1 MFDSS
6 SLLVSQ
12 SSLQDSQAA
21 RLLSGAKTSL
31 ASTSAASTSATA
43 TSTPASGKED
53 AKIDKAGKD
62 FESILLGSWL
72 TQAEQS
78 FAKVPGGDGQDE
90 DDDSGKDQF
99 QGIAMQSLA
108 SSLTASGGIGI
119 AKMITSNLHKASDHK
134 DASAAATKVE
144 GSSKARISANGGKV

>member
-1 MFDSS
+1 MLDTST

-12 SSLQDSQAA
+12 TGLQDAQAA
-21 RLLSGAKTSL
+21 RLLSGAKTSV
-31 ASTSAASTSATA
+31 ASTSATA
-43 TSTPASGKED
+43 TSASTSGKED

-78 FAKVPGGDGQDE
+78 FAKVPGGDGEDE

-99 QGIAMQSLA
+99 QGIAMQALA
-108 SSLTASGGIGI
+108 GSLTASGGIGI

-134 DASAAATKVE
+134 AESAGATKVE
-144 GSSKARISANGGKV
+144 GLAKAEISPHGGKV

>member
-1 MFDSS
+1 MFDSSS

-12 SSLQDSQAA
+12 TGLQDAQAA
-21 RLLSGAKTSL
+21 RMLSGAKT
-31 ASTSAASTSATA
+31 AAASTSATA
-43 TSTPASGKED
+43 SSTSASGTED

-72 TQAEQS
+72 SQAEQS

-99 QGIAMQSLA
+99 QGIAMQALA
-108 SSLTASGGIGI
+108 GSLTASGGIGI

-134 DASAAATKVE
+134 DEAEASTKVE
-144 GSSKARISANGGKV
+144 GPATAKISSGGGKV

>member
-1 MFDSS
+1 MFDAST
-6 SLLVSQ
+6 SLLASQ
-12 SSLQDSQAA
+12 SSLQDAQTA
-21 RLLSGAKTSL
+21 RLLSGAKT
-31 ASTSAASTSATA
+31 AVASTSATG
-43 TSTPASGKED
+43 TSTPASGKEN

-72 TQAEQS
+72 SQAEQT

-99 QGIAMQSLA
+99 QGIAMQALA
-108 SSLTASGGIGI
+108 GSLTASGGIGI

-134 DASAAATKVE
+134 DEAAAATKVE
-144 GSSKARISANGGKV
+144 DAADAKISPNGGKV